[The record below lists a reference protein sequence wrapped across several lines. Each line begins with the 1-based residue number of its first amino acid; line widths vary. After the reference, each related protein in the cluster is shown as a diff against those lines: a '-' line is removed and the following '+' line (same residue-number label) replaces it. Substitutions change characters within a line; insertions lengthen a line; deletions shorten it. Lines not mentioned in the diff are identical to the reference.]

1 MWPSSANDGGAE
13 NADAPEAAIGLLAAN
28 VAMYRGKLAP
38 SRSSRADHSHVPVS
52 VERLIWPLQEYKI
65 TDRQALQP
73 VAPRWALV
81 VLWCLLYSSL
91 VVVWDFMACALL

>member
-1 MWPSSANDGGAE
+1 MNGGAE

-52 VERLIWPLQEYKI
+52 VERLIWPLQEYRI
-65 TDRQALQP
+65 TDRQALDSF
-73 VAPRWALV
+73 APHLAI
-81 VLWCLLYSSL
+81 
-91 VVVWDFMACALL
+91 AT